1 MLKNFCCGVTII
13 WMFSMLLNG
22 ISSHESKLTNWIKR
36 ANVTE
41 IACEGQKAVL
51 SCDEGDGIKMKSA
64 FWGRNDTKLCPP
76 PSNTNKTNNLCKPYN
91 PKYPQEKLES
101 ICDGLPRCE
110 VHASEAYF
118 EIPLC
123 KGNSKYLRV
132 VYDCRAMSG
141 LGSR

>member
-1 MLKNFCCGVTII
+1 MLKHLSGWVTIWI
-13 WMFSMLLNG
+13 FAVFLKG
-22 ISSHESKLTNWIKR
+22 TSSHESKLTNWIKR
-36 ANVTE
+36 SNVTE
-41 IACEGQKAVL
+41 IACEGQQAVL

-76 PSNTNKTNNLCKPYN
+76 PRNANKTTNLCKSYN
-91 PKYPQEKLES
+91 LRYPLEKLEI
-101 ICDGLPRCE
+101 ICDGQPRCE

-118 EIPLC
+118 EVPLC
-123 KGNSKYLRV
+123 KGVSKYLQV